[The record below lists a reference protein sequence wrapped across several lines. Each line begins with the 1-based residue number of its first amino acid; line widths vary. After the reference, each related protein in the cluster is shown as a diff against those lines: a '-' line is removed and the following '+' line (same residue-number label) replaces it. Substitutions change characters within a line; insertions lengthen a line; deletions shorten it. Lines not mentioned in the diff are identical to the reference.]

1 MEQIHYDRL
10 QETIYHEVMDNG
22 LQVYVLPKPT
32 FKKPMLHLLLST
44 VLLTTTFMS
53 QAEKR
58 PLFLMVSLTF

>member
-32 FKKPMLHLLLST
+32 FKRPMLHLQLNT
-44 VLLTTTFMS
+44 VPLTIIFMS
-53 QAEKR
+53 QVEKR
-58 PLFLMVSLTF
+58 PLFLMV